1 MFYTELKMEVS
12 FQTYKFQGSVKLVK
26 MGFELNCL
34 SLRSHQK

>member
-12 FQTYKFQGSVKLVK
+12 FQTCKFQGSVKLVK